1 MASINDKF
9 IKTSVVEP
17 TRLRDPL
24 SSSAT
29 TLTVES
35 TAGWNGDTAILAVI
49 DRVDSAGNLTPDK
62 MEIVIGTMNAGGLEQ
77 LRRGV
82 GGRAQVHSS
91 GAIVE
96 LSIAGSEQWN
106 RAMDALISAFGQDG
120 KIKESAFASGLQVVD
135 GSVIKDGSIKPEKL
149 KNIASATD
157 LLASIDL
164 GGLQIQAG
172 WSQFLGN
179 STKRVDIPISYGK
192 TFSKVIAVMPAFN
205 GWKSTNESSPASKL
219 TDFNSI
225 SGDSVSISV
234 NKITN
239 TDATISLSSSNI
251 FGGAYHAVSWIVV
264 GVK

>member
-135 GSVIKDGSIKPEKL
+135 GSVIKDGSIEPGKLKTAEPTIISEIVQLGFGVPGRFNKVNKVVYFHIDAICQNYESVKMIEKLPEKFRPQNNARFVGACINTNNFTGGFTL
-149 KNIASATD
+149 KFETD
-157 LLASIDL
+157 GSI
-164 GGLQIQAG
+164 
-172 WSQFLGN
+172 
-179 STKRVDIPISYGK
+179 TKSGTTGK
-192 TFSKVIAVMPAFN
+192 QEYVCS
-205 GWKSTNESSPASKL
+205 GCYL
-219 TDFNSI
+219 TAN
-225 SGDSVSISV
+225 
-234 NKITN
+234 
-239 TDATISLSSSNI
+239 
-251 FGGAYHAVSWIVV
+251 
-264 GVK
+264 

>member
-91 GAIVE
+91 GAVVE

-106 RAMDALISAFGQDG
+106 RAMDALISAFGQNG
-120 KIKESAFASGLQVVD
+120 KIKESAFASGSQVVD
-135 GSVIKDGSIKPEKL
+135 GSVIKDGSIEPVKL
-149 KNIASATD
+149 KKVARTKDSKGWTISITPDGRKRWLISGSTTVGCNGNAWSEANLTDKPAELIGVDLSTNYIIQASVSTNDAALVCWFD
-157 LLASIDL
+157 AYSIDSNDNTL
-164 GGLQIQAG
+164 RVKLRNPHT
-172 WSQFLGN
+172 SRLDRP
-179 STKRVDIPISYGK
+179 TKY
-192 TFSKVIAVMPAFN
+192 F
-205 GWKSTNESSPASKL
+205 
-219 TDFNSI
+219 
-225 SGDSVSISV
+225 
-234 NKITN
+234 IT
-239 TDATISLSSSNI
+239 IEELL
-251 FGGAYHAVSWIVV
+251 
-264 GVK
+264 

>member
-17 TRLRDPL
+17 TRLREPL

-91 GAIVE
+91 GAVVE

-120 KIKESAFASGLQVVD
+120 KIKESAFASGSQVVD
-135 GSVIKDGSIKPEKL
+135 GSVIKDGSIEPVKL
-149 KNIASATD
+149 KDLPLKIVKINIQ
-157 LLASIDL
+157 L
-164 GGLQIQAG
+164 
-172 WSQFLGN
+172 
-179 STKRVDIPISYGK
+179 KP
-192 TFSKVIAVMPAFN
+192 FSEESFSSFN
-205 GWKSTNESSPASKL
+205 GITKDQYVSVVKTGNYVPDARKYMWFVANDNNWQMIQKIVSTYADGLVIRTWRMDNL
-219 TDFNSI
+219 TSQ
-225 SGDSVSISV
+225 
-234 NKITN
+234 
-239 TDATISLSSSNI
+239 ISLGLGSHRPNI
-251 FGGAYHAVSWIVV
+251 QILGIQIE
-264 GVK
+264 K